1 MEMFNRVHR
10 LSLSN
15 NNMIEGVDK
24 NLLIYNRRKFER
36 LKDMEGYIK
45 TKSRELLIKNN
56 ENERKSF
63 KYERENPKKVKVM
76 ETNDKEDNEDNEKY
90 QLRIKK
96 ENKMRMISDVKLHRD
111 EI

>member
-1 MEMFNRVHR
+1 MFNRVHR

-63 KYERENPKKVKVM
+63 KYERVSVNFYLKRAPFR
-76 ETNDKEDNEDNEKY
+76 Y
-90 QLRIKK
+90 HYSCI
-96 ENKMRMISDVKLHRD
+96 ISN
-111 EI
+111 